1 VAHKALTAARSQSVT
16 LPAQEVASRIVAE
29 LAAEVL
35 SLKERLESIDEEI
48 GQRFFVRPGASDS
61 H

>member
-1 VAHKALTAARSQSVT
+1 

-35 SLKERLESIDEEI
+35 YLKEPFLRRRI
-48 GQRFFVRPGASDS
+48 
-61 H
+61 